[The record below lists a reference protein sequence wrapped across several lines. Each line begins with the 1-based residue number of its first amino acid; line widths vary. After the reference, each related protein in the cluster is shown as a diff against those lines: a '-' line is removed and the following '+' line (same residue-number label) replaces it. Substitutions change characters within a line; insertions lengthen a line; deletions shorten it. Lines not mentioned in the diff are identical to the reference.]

1 MQGGRGVGAGGG
13 FTGVLQLS
21 GAVDCVGAGVV
32 GGDSTF
38 LAAAVV
44 AALARLVVP
53 LADRLL
59 VAARLLVD
67 ARLLLAGS
75 VVLLPLPLA
84 LPVRLVVT
92 PARARA
98 AAERGRR
105 GGHRAERAGRAGRR
119 GRGGH
124 RAGGG
129 RGRLARGRR
138 LGLDAQARQAP
149 PALAALCAA
158 AGAAVQRTQDS
169 AQVHDKHDPSMTACG
184 RGCGAACAGAGSTAR
199 CGGSRPRTQDR
210 LWHRPPKTP
219 LTFPINSRMLA
230 AWRQETA
237 CGAQQNSCKISRD

>member
-21 GAVDCVGAGVV
+21 GADDCVGAGVV

-92 PARARA
+92 PAALVPPPSVDVVAGIALSVLVVPVIEAVAGIALVVAVVASPVVAGLAWTPRPAR
-98 AAERGRR
+98 RR
-105 GGHRAERAGRAGRR
+105 PPSRR
-119 GRGGH
+119 SAPRQ
-124 RAGGG
+124 
-129 RGRLARGRR
+129 GRLFSARRTAHR
-138 LGLDAQARQAP
+138 CMTNMI
-149 PALAALCAA
+149 PA
-158 AGAAVQRTQDS
+158 
-169 AQVHDKHDPSMTACG
+169 
-184 RGCGAACAGAGSTAR
+184 
-199 CGGSRPRTQDR
+199 
-210 LWHRPPKTP
+210 
-219 LTFPINSRMLA
+219 
-230 AWRQETA
+230 
-237 CGAQQNSCKISRD
+237 